1 MEEESFGGNM
11 DWCVLSGRIEKLEG
25 KKWVSGERRE
35 IFGFP
40 WEFLGLGGEKGAMR
54 PWICFS

>member
-1 MEEESFGGNM
+1 M